1 MKNIWRTIM
10 IKIGFYKPRLS
21 ENNQNECQQ
30 QSLMP
35 TLIKENEPQYFPVKE
50 IGEKLDTD
58 KFVRNIALTGPYG
71 SGKSSVLYTLQE
83 KYTGHEYLQISL
95 ATLESYDISENEIKD
110 RKKKD
115 VEQLNRLIEYSIL
128 QQLIYREK
136 YATVPNSRIKRIFHF
151 EERSLCKWTAGIVGF
166 FIAYLIA
173 FEPDWLRVEV
183 MYKLFD
189 WGTVVNSVFDIL
201 SVSYMIIGLFICVR
215 KILLSY
221 HGYHLSKLNLKD
233 GEIELKD
240 ASIFNKHLDEIIY
253 FFQRTK
259 YDVVII
265 EDLDRFNTSDIYL
278 KLRELNQL
286 VNESKEIN
294 RHIVFIYAVKD
305 DVFKDA
311 QRAKFFDY
319 ISTVIPVINPS
330 NSMDKLKRELSIRG
344 YNDIADDDLEEM
356 AFFINDMRLLRNI
369 ANEYQQ
375 YRSRL
380 CAKSQIRLNPTKLL
394 GMIIYKNCFPNDFAQ
409 LHNREGKVYECI
421 ASKPQFIAYAQQ
433 QLEEQQKQLEQKIH
447 NYQEHSHLTKK
458 DLRESCA
465 YHITVAMPHLPVS
478 ILIDGNFKNITSIVN
493 SESLFEKIL
502 VAEKF
507 TYRYS
512 TASHYGNSATGE
524 FNISQTGLSLEL
536 IYWDR
541 KKALEDL
548 PQEIKQEQG
557 RIDNERRRIKSLRL
571 RELFRLYDMGQCE
584 AFTDIKLEPLQ
595 NVFLRRGYI
604 DEDYYDYIS
613 YFYPDMITQNDRD
626 LLLAMKQAQKSD
638 YNTNIEKVKN
648 FAKKVPLYVFDNDAV
663 LNNCLTDFLISQR
676 KDKYFCEKF
685 ELLMK
690 RIEREDA
697 PLDFIAQYYQNG
709 SKVQKLFERFIG
721 QYSQYHWAAIMAHS
735 IESERSLLIEGW
747 LRFCKATDLF
757 NEQREWLNDN
767 YAFLAEHIQAIGLE
781 QVKSLSNG
789 REYTQINTDSDD
801 LLIFIIENNLFT
813 PTCKNLCTI
822 VNHLNKEK
830 LVNAENLNLK
840 RIKSTKDEHVIAYVE
855 QNIASCVNEFSHM
868 VSDEDEESILFI
880 LNNKTIN
887 QEEKRMYLQKQQS
900 RIQNIEDIVD
910 EAKDLAID
918 LFLLEP
924 RWENVAAHF
933 AFSQNVVTEPL
944 KHYIEH
950 YKSELESLACEDT
963 IAEKESLFD
972 ALIGS
977 NILEIRT
984 YKAIANSFKYTL
996 KSKKYLTDLE
1006 SDRLDY
1012 LIDARMIAYT
1022 KENTAS
1028 ISSHRASTMAK
1039 YLIHHKNEFLK
1050 NAECISYTS
1059 ELALILL
1066 ASNVFSLQDKA
1077 TIIPF
1082 LNANIISNSS
1092 KLATEI
1098 CSLLLTNEIELN
1110 EQCLIAII
1118 SKADYLEDRVIVVG
1132 HTIRKNPHSIRL
1144 IEKLLQSLSEPYAD
1158 IAVHDRKHPILKRNN
1173 YNIRLLDVLTNI
1185 GYLSSYS
1192 ETDKGLKINKKALIS

>member
-1 MKNIWRTIM
+1 M

-83 KYTGHEYLQISL
+83 KYKGHEYLQISL
-95 ATLESYDISENEIKD
+95 ATLESYDISENEIKG

-201 SVSYMIIGLFICVR
+201 SVIYMIIGLFICVR

-233 GEIELKD
+233 GEIELKN

-330 NSMDKLKRELSIRG
+330 NSMPELKRELHIRG
-344 YNDIADDDLEEM
+344 YNDIEDDDLEEM

-394 GMIIYKNCFPNDFAQ
+394 GMIVYKNSFPNDFAQ
-409 LHNREGKVYECI
+409 LHNRDGKVYKCI
-421 ASKPQFIAYAQQ
+421 SSKPHFIAYAQQ
-433 QLEEQQKQLEQKIH
+433 QLEEQQKQLEQKVQ
-447 NYQEHSHLTKK
+447 NYQQYTLLPKK
-458 DLRESCA
+458 NLRESCA
-465 YHITVAMPHLPVS
+465 YRIMSTMLAKPNS
-478 ILIDGNFKNITSIVN
+478 ILLDNTHYVLSSIVD
-493 SESLFEKIL
+493 SEKLFEKMISAD
-502 VAEKF
+502 VI
-507 TYRYS
+507 YYQYSDRY
-512 TASHYGNSATGE
+512 YNSLNGE
-524 FNISQTGLSLEL
+524 LNLNQLSFNLES
-536 IYWDR
+536 IYWNR
-541 KKALEDL
+541 KKILEES
-548 PQEIKQEQG
+548 PREIEREQR
-557 RIDNERRRIKSLRL
+557 RIDNEKRRIKSLRL
-571 RELFRLYDMGQCE
+571 SEFFVLYNMEQCKT
-584 AFTDIKLEPLQ
+584 FTDIKLEPLQ

-613 YFYPDMITQNDRD
+613 YFYPGMITQNDRD
-626 LLLAMKQAQKSD
+626 LLLAMKQAQNSD
-638 YNTNIEKVKN
+638 YNTNIEEIEN
-648 FAKKVPLYVFDNDAV
+648 FAKKVPLYVFNNDAV
-663 LNNCLTDFLISQR
+663 LNNCLTDFLISER
-676 KDKYFCEKF
+676 KDKRFSEKF

-690 RIEREDA
+690 RIERENA

-709 SKVQKLFERFIG
+709 SKAQKLFERFIG
-721 QYSQYHWAAIMAHS
+721 QYSQYHWAVIIAHS
-735 IESERSLLIEGW
+735 IESERALLIEGW

-757 NEQREWLNDN
+757 DEQREWLNDN
-767 YAFLAEHIQAIGLE
+767 YAFLAKHIQAIGLK
-781 QVKSLSNG
+781 QVRSLSNG
-789 REYTQINTDSDD
+789 LKYIQLNTDSDD
-801 LLIFIIENNLFT
+801 LLAFVIENDLYT
-813 PTCKNLCTI
+813 PTCENLCTI
-822 VNHLNKEK
+822 VNHLNKENS
-830 LVNAENLNLK
+830 VDAESLNLK
-840 RIKSTKDEHVIAYVE
+840 RIRSTKNDDVIAYVE
-855 QNIASCVNEFSHM
+855 QNIASCINEFSHALN
-868 VSDEDEESILFI
+868 DEDEESILFI

-887 QEEKRMYLQKQQS
+887 QEEKRMYLQEQQS

-996 KSKKYLTDLE
+996 NSKKYLADLE

-1039 YLIHHKNEFLK
+1039 YLIYHKNKFLK
-1050 NAECISYTS
+1050 DAGSISYSS
-1059 ELALILL
+1059 ELALCLL
-1066 ASNVFSLQDKA
+1066 ESLSLTNQEKA
-1077 TIIPF
+1077 RIATLLDTGIIAINSA
-1082 LNANIISNSS
+1082 LAN
-1092 KLATEI
+1092 KM
-1098 CSLLLTNEIELN
+1098 CSLLANDQIQLN
-1110 EQCLIAII
+1110 EKKLITVIANSDNIKDQLTVVSRTIGNNPDNINYIESLLQVLPSPYANIAI
-1118 SKADYLEDRVIVVG
+1118 
-1132 HTIRKNPHSIRL
+1132 
-1144 IEKLLQSLSEPYAD
+1144 
-1158 IAVHDRKHPILKRNN
+1158 HDRKHPILERNN
-1173 YNIRLLDVLTNI
+1173 YTIWLLDILTNI

-1192 ETDKGLKINKKALIS
+1192 DTDKGLKVNKKVM

>member
-1 MKNIWRTIM
+1 M
-10 IKIGFYKPRLS
+10 IKIGVYKPRLS

-50 IGEKLDTD
+50 IGEKLDRD

-83 KYTGHEYLQISL
+83 KYKGHEYLQISL
-95 ATLESYDISENEIKD
+95 ATLESYDISGNKIKD

-201 SVSYMIIGLFICVR
+201 SVIYMIIGLFICVR

-330 NSMDKLKRELSIRG
+330 NSMDKLKHELSIRD

-409 LHNREGKVYECI
+409 LHNRDGKVYKCI
-421 ASKPQFIAYAQQ
+421 SSKPHFIAYAQQ
-433 QLEEQQKQLEQKIH
+433 QLEEQQKQLEQKIQ

-465 YHITVAMPHLPVS
+465 YHITVAMPHLPMS
-478 ILIDGNFKNITSIVN
+478 ILIDGNFINITSIVN
-493 SESLFEKIL
+493 SELLFEKIL
-502 VAEKF
+502 VAERF

-512 TASHYGNSATGE
+512 TVSLYGNSATGE
-524 FNISQTGLSLEL
+524 FNISQTGLSLDL

-548 PQEIKQEQG
+548 PQEIKQEQR

-571 RELFRLYDMGQCE
+571 REFFRLYDMAQCD
-584 AFTDIKLEPLQ
+584 AFTGIKLEPLQ

-721 QYSQYHWAAIMAHS
+721 QYSQYHWVAIMAHS

-789 REYTQINTDSDD
+789 REYTQINTVSDD
-801 LLIFIIENNLFT
+801 LLIFIIENNLYT

-855 QNIASCVNEFSHM
+855 QKIASCVNEFSHM
-868 VSDEDEESILFI
+868 VSDEDEKSILLI
-880 LNNKTIN
+880 LNNQTIN
-887 QEEKRMYLQKQQS
+887 QEEKRAYLRKQQS
-900 RIQNIEDIVD
+900 RIQNIEDIAD
-910 EAKDLAID
+910 EAKELAID

-924 RWENVAAHF
+924 CWETVAAYF
-933 AFSQNVVTEPL
+933 VFSEKVITEPL

-950 YKSELESLACEDT
+950 YKTELGRLVCKNT
-963 IAEKESLFD
+963 IAEKKSLFD

-977 NILEIRT
+977 KILGIEA
-984 YKAIANSFKYTL
+984 YKAIVNSFRYTINAEP
-996 KSKKYLTDLE
+996 YLADLE

-1012 LIDARMIAYT
+1012 LIDTHKIAFT
-1022 KENTAS
+1022 KENTRAV
-1028 ISSHRASTMAK
+1028 SSHRTSTLVK

-1050 NAECISYTS
+1050 DAGCISYSS
-1059 ELALILL
+1059 ELALVLFT
-1066 ASNVFSLQDKA
+1066 SNTFSAQDKA
-1077 TIIPF
+1077 AIMPF
-1082 LNANIISNSS
+1082 LNANIIGSNR

-1098 CSLLLTNEIELN
+1098 CTLLCAKEISLSRQSLMAVVAN
-1110 EQCLIAII
+1110 ADDII
-1118 SKADYLEDRVIVVG
+1118 NRIIVVG
-1132 HTIRKNPHSIRL
+1132 SVIQKNPQDVGL
-1144 IEKLLQSLSEPYAD
+1144 IEELLLNLSVPYAD
-1158 IAVHDRKHPILKRNN
+1158 IAIHDRKHPILKKTY
-1173 YNIRLLDVLTNI
+1173 YNRWLLSILTKNK
-1185 GYLSSYS
+1185 YLSSYKN
-1192 ETDKGLKINKKALIS
+1192 TKKGLKVNKKTI